1 MSTNLF
7 IFFVATFISI
17 TILAAIMDRHT
28 GVATTTLT
36 ASIAADDSTMSVH
49 RTQGFPSSGVLI
61 IDAETICYSGTTSTT
76 FTGLTRGCRDSSAA
90 EHGLIAGSVNRRVY
104 SQAPGLVNTLVG
116 FDIASAFSDGGI
128 VGLAKG
134 VYTSAKNLPNFLQ
147 AIAKMVMWDYSF
159 LDGPYVYFKLIIMLP
174 LSAGMVLSFIRMALG
189 R

>member
-7 IFFVATFISI
+7 LFFVFTFTAI
-17 TILAAIMDRHT
+17 TILGAIIDGHT
-28 GVATTTLT
+28 GFATTTLT
-36 ASIAADDSTMSVH
+36 SSVAVDDLTISVH

-61 IDAETICYSGTTSTT
+61 LDAETICYSGVSSTT
-76 FTGLTRGCRDSSAA
+76 FTGLTRGCRNTAAA
-90 EHGLIAGSVNRRVY
+90 EHSTVVRVY
-104 SQAPGLVNTLVG
+104 SQGPGLVNTLVG
-116 FDIASAFSDGGI
+116 FDISSAFSDGGF

-134 VYTSAKNLPNFLQ
+134 VYTSLKNLPSFAN

-159 LDGPYVYFKLIIMLP
+159 LEGPYVYFKLILMLP